1 MTKELFGKALSRF
14 AAGVGLVAVLLFLP
28 AGTLDFFGGWLFMA
42 VLFVPML
49 LLGAVLCVKS
59 PELLKKRL
67 RAKEA
72 RGEQSLVVKL
82 SALMFLAG
90 FIMAGLDCRFGW
102 SELPRWVNWLGA
114 GLFLLSY
121 LLYAEVMRENAYL
134 SRTIEIQQGQK
145 VVDTGLYGVV
155 RHPMYAATI
164 LMFCSMPL
172 ILGSLPAFEIFLL
185 YPFLIALRIRD
196 EEKLLTEELEGYRDY
211 QKKVRYKMIPF
222 IW

>member
-14 AAGVGLVAVLLFLP
+14 AAGVGLVAALLFLP
-28 AGTLDFFGGWLFMA
+28 AGTVDFFGGWLFMA

-72 RGEQSLVVKL
+72 RGEQSLVVKR

-102 SELPRWVNWLGA
+102 SELPHWVNWLGA

-134 SRTIEIQQGQK
+134 SRTIEVQQGQK

>member
-1 MTKELFGKALSRF
+1 MTKELFVKALTRF
-14 AAGVGLVAVLLFLP
+14 LAGVLLVGTLVFLP
-28 AGTLDFFGGWLFMA
+28 AGTVNFFGGWLLMG
-42 VLFVPML
+42 VLFVPMT
-49 LLGAVLCVKS
+49 LLGVVLCVKS
-59 PELLKKRL
+59 PELLEKRL

-82 SALMFLAG
+82 SALMFFTG
-90 FIMAGLDCRFGW
+90 FVTAGLDCRFGW

-121 LLYAEVMRENAYL
+121 LLYGEVMRENAYL
-134 SRTIEIQQGQK
+134 SRTVEVQEGQK
-145 VVDTGLYGVV
+145 VVDTGLYGIV
-155 RHPMYAATI
+155 RHPMYAATV

-172 ILGSLPAFEIFLL
+172 ILGSLPAFEMFLL
-185 YPFLIALRIRD
+185 YPFLIVVRIRD
-196 EEKLLTEELEGYRDY
+196 EEELLAQELEGYRDY

>member
-14 AAGVGLVAVLLFLP
+14 AAGVVLVAALLFLP
-28 AGTLDFFGGWLFMA
+28 AGTVDFFGGWLFMA

-59 PELLKKRL
+59 PELLEKRL

-196 EEKLLTEELEGYRDY
+196 EEKLLTEELEGYEAYRR
-211 QKKVRYKMIPF
+211 KVRYKVIPF

>member
-1 MTKELFGKALSRF
+1 MTKDLFGKALSRF
-14 AAGVGLVAVLLFLP
+14 LAGVVLVGALVFLP
-28 AGTLDFFGGWLFMA
+28 AGTLDFFGGWLLMG

-49 LLGAVLCVKS
+49 LLGVVLCLKS
-59 PELLKKRL
+59 PELLEKRL
-67 RAKEA
+67 RSKEK

-82 SALMFLAG
+82 SALMFLVG
-90 FIMAGLDCRFGW
+90 FVMAGLDCRFGW
-102 SELPRWVNWLGA
+102 SQLPRWVNLLGA

-134 SRTIEIQQGQK
+134 SRTVEVQEGQN
-145 VVDTGLYGVV
+145 VVDTGLYAIV

-172 ILGSLPAFEIFLL
+172 ILGSLPAFEVFLL
-185 YPFLIALRIRD
+185 YPFFLALRIRD
-196 EEKLLTEELEGYRDY
+196 EEKLLTEELEGYEAYR
-211 QKKVRYKMIPF
+211 KKVRYKIIPF

>member
-1 MTKELFGKALSRF
+1 MTKDLFGKALSRF
-14 AAGVGLVAVLLFLP
+14 LAGVVLVGTLVFLP
-28 AGTLDFFGGWLFMA
+28 AGTLDFFGGWLLMG

-49 LLGAVLCVKS
+49 LLGVVLCLKS
-59 PELLKKRL
+59 PELLEKRL
-67 RAKEA
+67 RSKEK

-82 SALMFLAG
+82 SALMFLVG

-102 SELPRWVNWLGA
+102 SQLPRWVNLLGA

-134 SRTIEIQQGQK
+134 SRTVEVQEGQK
-145 VVDTGLYGVV
+145 VVDTGLYAIV

-172 ILGSLPAFEIFLL
+172 ILGSLPAFEVFLL
-185 YPFLIALRIRD
+185 YPFFLALRIRD
-196 EEKLLTEELEGYRDY
+196 EEKLLTEELEGYEAYR
-211 QKKVRYKMIPF
+211 KKVRYKIIPF

>member
-1 MTKELFGKALSRF
+1 MTKDLFGKALSRF
-14 AAGVGLVAVLLFLP
+14 LAGVVLVGTLVFLP
-28 AGTLDFFGGWLFMA
+28 AGTLDFFGGWLLMG

-49 LLGAVLCVKS
+49 LLGVVLCLKS
-59 PELLKKRL
+59 PELLEKRL
-67 RAKEA
+67 RSKEK

-82 SALMFLAG
+82 SALMFLVG
-90 FIMAGLDCRFGW
+90 FVMAGLDCRFGW
-102 SELPRWVNWLGA
+102 SQLPRWVNLLGA

-134 SRTIEIQQGQK
+134 SRTVEVQEGQK
-145 VVDTGLYGVV
+145 VVDTGLYAIV

-172 ILGSLPAFEIFLL
+172 ILGSLPAFEVFLL
-185 YPFLIALRIRD
+185 YPFFLALRIRD
-196 EEKLLTEELEGYRDY
+196 EEKLLTEELEGYEAYR
-211 QKKVRYKMIPF
+211 KKVRYKIIPF

>member
-1 MTKELFGKALSRF
+1 MTKGLFVKALTRF
-14 AAGVGLVAVLLFLP
+14 GAGVILVGALLFLP
-28 AGTLDFFGGWLFMA
+28 AGTLDFFGGWLLMG

-49 LLGAVLCVKS
+49 LGVVLCVKS
-59 PELLKKRL
+59 PELLEKRL

-90 FIMAGLDCRFGW
+90 FITAGLDCRFGW
-102 SELPRWVNWLGA
+102 SELPRWVNWMGA

-121 LLYAEVMRENAYL
+121 LLYGEVMRENAYL
-134 SRTIEIQQGQK
+134 SRTVEVQEGQK
-145 VVDTGLYGVV
+145 VGDTGLYGIV
-155 RHPMYAATI
+155 RHPMYAATV

-185 YPFLIALRIRD
+185 YPFLLVVRIRD
-196 EEKLLTEELEGYRDY
+196 EEKLLTEELEGYGAYRE
-211 QKKVRYKMIPF
+211 KVRYKVIPF
-222 IW
+222 VW

>member
-1 MTKELFGKALSRF
+1 MTKGLFVKALTRF
-14 AAGVGLVAVLLFLP
+14 GAGVILVGALLFLP
-28 AGTLDFFGGWLFMA
+28 AGTLDFFGGWLFMG

-49 LLGAVLCVKS
+49 LLGVILCVKS
-59 PELLKKRL
+59 PELLEKRL

-90 FIMAGLDCRFGW
+90 FITAGLDCRFGW
-102 SELPRWVNWLGA
+102 SELPRWVNWMGA

-121 LLYAEVMRENAYL
+121 LLYGEVMRENAYL
-134 SRTIEIQQGQK
+134 SRTVEVQEGQK
-145 VVDTGLYGVV
+145 VVDTGLYGIV
-155 RHPMYAATI
+155 RHPMYAATV

-185 YPFLIALRIRD
+185 YPFLLVVRIRD
-196 EEKLLTEELEGYRDY
+196 EEELLAQELEGYRDY
-211 QKKVRYKMIPF
+211 QRKVRYKMIPF

>member
-14 AAGVGLVAVLLFLP
+14 AAGVGLVAALLFLP
-28 AGTLDFFGGWLFMA
+28 AGTVDFFGGWLFMA

-59 PELLKKRL
+59 PELLEKRL